1 MTSDDEKELVSAIT
15 RSFYARKLP
24 AKQII
29 RPEFDLE
36 DDAEAARV
44 DKYIRSATVIDRSN
58 SAQSAFIYL
67 IDEAVIAILPLYLK
81 SIIENY
87 DPNDYLNY
95 VVSEALSPALSE
107 RDAQTR
113 FNIGSGLF
121 EIASSDEAG
130 AICSFIKWYFK
141 KAIEGNDINEEIYG
155 PSVTRAIELWCG
167 K

>member
-1 MTSDDEKELVSAIT
+1 M
-15 RSFYARKLP
+15 
-24 AKQII
+24 
-29 RPEFDLE
+29 
-36 DDAEAARV
+36 
-44 DKYIRSATVIDRSN
+44 
-58 SAQSAFIYL
+58 
-67 IDEAVIAILPLYLK
+67 AILPLYLK

-113 FNIGSGLF
+113 FNIGSELF
-121 EIASSDEAG
+121 EIASNDEAG
-130 AICSFIKWYFK
+130 AICNFVKWYFK

-167 K
+167 KKGSAANFA